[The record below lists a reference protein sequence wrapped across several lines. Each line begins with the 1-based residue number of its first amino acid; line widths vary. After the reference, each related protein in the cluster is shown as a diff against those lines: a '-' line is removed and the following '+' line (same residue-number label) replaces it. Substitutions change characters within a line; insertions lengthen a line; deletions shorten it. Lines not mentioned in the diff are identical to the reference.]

1 MAGMTAPIPAVPDD
15 PRAAVEYRVPAVEL
29 RVGDLVNTS
38 PGEDDWQQVIGVY
51 RTAADVP
58 VSDAVRASDAAVGTD
73 AADNDNDNGDG
84 VDARGGGQLRTLV
97 ESLNGRYVVVQLTDV
112 APVDSGVYFAAGVA
126 MVYGGD
132 ESSDQAVADVVSGE
146 DGTRTY
152 LYTRFELVTVRAA
165 ARV

>member
-1 MAGMTAPIPAVPDD
+1 MAGMTAAIPTVPDD
-15 PRAAVEYRVPAVEL
+15 PRAAVEYRVPAVDL
-29 RVGDLVNTS
+29 RAGDLVNTS

-51 RTAADVP
+51 RTAADIP
-58 VSDAVRASDAAVGTD
+58 VTDAVQASDAAVGGD
-73 AADNDNDNGDG
+73 GADNGDG
-84 VDARGGGQLRTLV
+84 ADGGDGGQLRTLV

-146 DGTRTY
+146 DGIRTY
-152 LYTRFELVTVRAA
+152 LYTKFELVTVRAV
-165 ARV
+165 ARR